1 MRRIILTVLGGA
13 LAMTTTAAAQ
23 TQVEPSSSIS
33 QTHRVVVLQFS
44 LPGGHQSQIRGPEG
58 QRLRIWL
65 RDVGRFG
72 FEPTIRPGS
81 SRIVAVTVY
90 DLDAAS
96 ERPVAEITV
105 VAGGDPVT
113 VGTSRP
119 FTVSVPQIIGLDRGA
134 RPAAWMS
141 EEQFPQ
147 QWMRDIEARRMR
159 MLLVATW
166 PN

>member
-1 MRRIILTVLGGA
+1 MRCCRSSRPRTGRA
-13 LAMTTTAAAQ
+13 LAIATTAVAQ
-23 TQVEPSSSIS
+23 TQVELRPSTP
-33 QTHRVVVLQFS
+33 QTDRVVVLHFS
-44 LPGGHQSQIRGPEG
+44 LPGGHQAQIRGPEG

-65 RDVGRFG
+65 RGVGRFG

-96 ERPVAEITV
+96 ERQVGEIEV

-113 VGTSRP
+113 FGTSPP
-119 FTVSVPQIIGLDRGA
+119 FTVSVLRIIG
-134 RPAAWMS
+134 RPAVWMV
-141 EEQFPQ
+141 EEQLPE
-147 QWMRDIEARRMR
+147 QWMRDIEEQRSR
-159 MLLVATW
+159 MLLLATW